1 MTEADLYRLKSFK
14 SLIKLE
20 IELLIVCGP
29 MPRYQK
35 YFLLISLIY
44 KNRGFKNLR
53 VNETVFRV
61 KEKVKKLLLV
71 MSQRSDPMSSL
82 LGAVVKSQNMILRKN
97 YRNNR
102 YRCKRTRERYVLFSI
117 YIYRYI

>member
-35 YFLLISLIY
+35 YFLLISLMY
-44 KNRGFKNLR
+44 KNRGFDNLR
-53 VNETVFRV
+53 VVEILFFRTEQFF
-61 KEKVKKLLLV
+61 KISKVASGYFTKK
-71 MSQRSDPMSSL
+71 
-82 LGAVVKSQNMILRKN
+82 
-97 YRNNR
+97 
-102 YRCKRTRERYVLFSI
+102 
-117 YIYRYI
+117 

>member
-61 KEKVKKLLLV
+61 KEKVEKLLLV
-71 MSQRSDPMSSL
+71 ILQRSDPMSSL
-82 LGAVVKSQNMILRKN
+82 LGA
-97 YRNNR
+97 
-102 YRCKRTRERYVLFSI
+102 
-117 YIYRYI
+117 